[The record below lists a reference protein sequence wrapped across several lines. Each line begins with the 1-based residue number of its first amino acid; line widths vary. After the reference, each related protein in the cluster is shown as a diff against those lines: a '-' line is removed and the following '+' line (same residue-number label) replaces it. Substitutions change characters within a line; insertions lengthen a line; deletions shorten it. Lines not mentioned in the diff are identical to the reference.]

1 MIKAGA
7 FDNLEPNRN
16 TLLHSYENILDII
29 NSDNKKALRGQIN
42 MFENND
48 EVISDESLYR
58 LIPQKE
64 LEKKYLLA
72 MEKEVLGL
80 YISGHPLDNLLEDIK
95 NVSNINSVDLL
106 LDGENEEEVYAKSN
120 ALDGKSVRFIG
131 IISNLRTKITKNNE
145 IMAFITID
153 DLEGSISTIA
163 FPKTYAGY
171 KNIMFEDN
179 IVKVDGRVSVKED
192 EVNVVI
198 SRIETYEKNIVLNE
212 VKEEPK
218 KILLNISDKLS
229 QDELAKLR
237 NFIKLIGN
245 QKTNTNMEITNKNI
259 TKTVKVFIND
269 KIYKKL
275 EEYAGE
281 ENVKWWK

>member
-120 ALDGKSVRFIG
+120 SLDGKSVRFIG

-179 IVKVDGRVSVKED
+179 IVKVDGKVSVKED

-198 SRIETYEKNIVLNE
+198 SRIETYEKNIALNE
-212 VKEEPK
+212 IKEEPK
-218 KILLNISDKLS
+218 KISLNISDKLN

-245 QKTNTNMEITNKNI
+245 QKTNTDMEITNKNI
-259 TKTVKVFIND
+259 TKTVRVFIND